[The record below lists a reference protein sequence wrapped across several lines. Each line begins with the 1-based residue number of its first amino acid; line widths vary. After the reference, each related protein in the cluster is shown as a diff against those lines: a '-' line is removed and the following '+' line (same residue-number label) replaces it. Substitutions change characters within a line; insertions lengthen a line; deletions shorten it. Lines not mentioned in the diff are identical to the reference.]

1 MIIAADTPDQNL
13 TQYFPICNDFIHA
26 ARLQEKNVL
35 IHCLAGMSRSVT
47 VCVAYIMSVSSLSW
61 QEALKVVRS
70 GRNIANP
77 NHGFQSQLQDFE
89 CYRLEEERH
98 RIKERYPSR
107 ALVDSDREECYIALN
122 NYEMMLQSKS
132 ICEGDCKRGEN
143 CPTGLCRIE
152 QKAMLRRKSSQSSTT
167 SLNSTTSRTR
177 SCPASPRHSKYGSI
191 SGVSGIVGGCG
202 SSSGSSI
209 SGGSIYDPKLPSSVN
224 KYKSEVDELME
235 LRDVKASLHDR
246 SLVRS
251 ASTVSSNRY
260 CAPRGLLTYTGSA
273 PSSLRGSRVDLN
285 YTPPPLSSS
294 SVRPS
299 GSVVSVVSKKL
310 NDISGSRGSLTNSP
324 TRNPTG
330 KPPPSPKRSIKR
342 FSAT

>member
-1 MIIAADTPDQNL
+1 MASDTPDQNL
-13 TQYFPICNDFIHA
+13 TQYFPICNDFIHS

-47 VCVAYIMSVSSLSW
+47 VCVAYIMSTTNLSW
-61 QEALKVVRS
+61 QDALKVVRS

-98 RIKERYPSR
+98 RLKERYPSR
-107 ALVDSDREECYIALN
+107 ALVDQDREECYIALN

-152 QKAMLRRKSSQSSTT
+152 QKAMLRRKSSQQSIQ
-167 SLNSTTSRTR
+167 SLNSITSTSSRTR
-177 SCPASPRHSKYGSI
+177 SCPASPRHNKYG
-191 SGVSGIVGGCG
+191 GTADTA
-202 SSSGSSI
+202 SSSHASS
-209 SGGSIYDPKLPSSVN
+209 SKCSSTPSSAGR
-224 KYKSEVDELME
+224 SRTAPDVDELME
-235 LRDVKASLHDR
+235 LRDVKSALQDR
-246 SLVRS
+246 SPLVRS
-251 ASTVSSNRY
+251 ASTASSNRY
-260 CAPRGLLTYTGSA
+260 CAPRGLFTYTGGSA

-285 YTPPPLSSS
+285 YPPSTS
-294 SVRPS
+294 SVRPA
-299 GSVVSVVSKKL
+299 GSVVSVVGKKL
-310 NDISGSRGSLTNSP
+310 ANDLSGSRTSLNSP
-324 TRNPTG
+324 TRNPFG

>member
-47 VCVAYIMSVSSLSW
+47 VCVAYIMAVTNLSW
-61 QEALKVVRS
+61 PEALKVVRA
-70 GRNIANP
+70 GRHIANP
-77 NHGFQSQLQDFE
+77 NHGFQQQLQDFE
-89 CYRLEEERH
+89 CYRIEEERH
-98 RIKERYPSR
+98 RLKERYPSR

-132 ICEGDCKRGEN
+132 ICEGDCKRNEN

-152 QKAMLRRKSSQSSTT
+152 QKAMLRRKSSQSSIT

-177 SCPASPRHSKYGSI
+177 SCPASPRHSKYGSS
-191 SGVSGIVGGCG
+191 SGVAAVA

-209 SGGSIYDPKLPSSVN
+209 SGGSVYDPKPSSVN

-235 LRDVKASLHDR
+235 LRDVKAQLHDR

-260 CAPRGLLTYTGSA
+260 CAPRGLLSYTGSA
-273 PSSLRGSRVDLN
+273 PSSLRSSRVDLN
-285 YTPPPLSSS
+285 YTSLPTSS

-310 NDISGSRGSLTNSP
+310 HDISGSRGSLNSSP